1 VTTSSTGLGLWQE
14 ACDEVGGFPLVLDG
28 LDADL
33 TQDPLVREERK
44 VPAPTGVEGH
54 AWEPEPVDTR
64 QLVQAFYIEL
74 WNRWDDTAVDTVLA
88 PDFTFRGSL
97 GNQTRGRAGWRE
109 YRDLVRAGSSD
120 FHNDVQALIV
130 DGTQAAARLLYS
142 GTHDGPLAGIAP
154 TGTRFSYA
162 GAAFFASHHGQL
174 TSAWVLGDLVSLRAQ
189 LES

>member
-1 VTTSSTGLGLWQE
+1 MSHRRPLPSGLPGARLPVST
-14 ACDEVGGFPLVLDG
+14 
-28 LDADL
+28 
-33 TQDPLVREERK
+33 
-44 VPAPTGVEGH
+44 GH

-154 TGTRFSYA
+154 TGAHFSYA

-174 TSAWVLGDLVSLRAQ
+174 TSAWVLGDLVSLSEQ